1 MNDSNT
7 ANWNRQRMARSA
19 WKQAILFVFAR
30 YIIKM
35 FKNKQAIYNPF
46 DSLRTTQ
53 KTDCILFSQD
63 MVRIGP

>member
-30 YIIKM
+30 CIIKM

-53 KTDCILFSQD
+53 KTVCILFSQD